1 MAHSKGVVFIHY
13 WRLDSCDFCSVF
25 FEEAAR
31 LLKAVQDPVQLCASH
46 HLASST
52 QHNTIQH
59 NTAQH
64 STAQHVVV
72 FKRERERVCIHVC
85 VTCVVFSSPAC
96 VCVGVCVFVFVF
108 LCV

>member
-46 HLASST
+46 NLASST
-52 QHNTIQH
+52 QHNTAQHNRAHHRTTQHSTTQH
-59 NTAQH
+59 NTTQH
-64 STAQHVVV
+64 NTPQHNTTS
-72 FKRERERVCIHVC
+72 CTHNTPAITQHHVH
-85 VTCVVFSSPAC
+85 TTQ
-96 VCVGVCVFVFVF
+96 
-108 LCV
+108 